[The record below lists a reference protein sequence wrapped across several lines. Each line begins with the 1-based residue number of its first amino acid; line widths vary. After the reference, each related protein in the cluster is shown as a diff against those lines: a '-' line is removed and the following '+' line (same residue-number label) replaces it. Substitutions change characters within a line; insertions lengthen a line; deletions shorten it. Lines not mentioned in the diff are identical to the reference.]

1 MMVDKI
7 NNWAKLIEIL
17 ITVTNVRKV
26 MQVISNIMNLQG

>member
-1 MMVDKI
+1 MADKI
-7 NNWAKLIEIL
+7 NGWAKLIEIL